1 MTLDQNGYVR
11 CAECGTPV
19 ARLDGDT
26 LVVVA
31 RHHGE
36 RHTTSLDVRDL
47 AAALVSAQEREESA

>member
-1 MTLDQNGYVR
+1 MYYVR

-47 AAALVSAQEREESA
+47 AAALVSAQERKESA